1 MAITRA
7 RETPPPT
14 GGRLKRLGWFVA
26 IYAASVIGFGAVAYG
41 LHAIVPH

>member
-1 MAITRA
+1 VAIISADRA
-7 RETPPPT
+7 PSPSR
-14 GGRLKRLGWFVA
+14 GRLRRVGWFVA